1 MLKGLSDSLRSA
13 IDRIAHMGVVDK
25 TAVEELVR
33 DIQRALLGADVDVE
47 LVFKLSEQVKSKAL
61 QEKLPSGL
69 TRKEHVI
76 KVVYEE
82 LTNILGKEKA
92 VIELKAKKILLIG
105 LFGSGKTSTA
115 AKLARFYQKRRLKP
129 ALVCCDVV
137 RPAA

>member
-61 QEKLPSGL
+61 QEKLPSGYL
-69 TRKEHVI
+69 
-76 KVVYEE
+76 
-82 LTNILGKEKA
+82 N
-92 VIELKAKKILLIG
+92 
-105 LFGSGKTSTA
+105 
-115 AKLARFYQKRRLKP
+115 
-129 ALVCCDVV
+129 
-137 RPAA
+137 